1 MTAREQ
7 ISKLVNELNAKFP
20 QAKLS
25 FGYIGNIERW
35 GDDRGWNIWAKGFQ
49 TTQGFYAGNP
59 PAFEFGTV
67 GTDELDHLASR
78 ALIQL
83 EKWIASLFDRTDLYV
98 RPE

>member
-1 MTAREQ
+1 MTASEQ
-7 ISKLVNELNAKFP
+7 IRNLVNELNAKFP

-35 GDDRGWNIWAKGFQ
+35 GDDRGWSIWATGYQ
-49 TTQGFYAGNP
+49 TTQGFYAGNS
-59 PAFEFGTV
+59 PAFGSSV

-83 EKWIASLFDRTDLYV
+83 EEWVAKLADRTDL
-98 RPE
+98 RPRTEV